1 MRNRTIFAAMEY
13 QRTAAMIDRNP
24 CLDCPDRRVGCHGGC
39 RAYTEAAAQRRAIRQ
54 AERQGKE
61 ADDYHYGI
69 SRKMVRAKHNR
80 RSKGT

>member
-1 MRNRTIFAAMEY
+1 
-13 QRTAAMIDRNP
+13 MIDRNP
-24 CLDCPDRRVGCHGGC
+24 CLDCTDRRIGCHSGC
-39 RAYTEAAAQRRAIRQ
+39 RAYAEAAAQRRAIRQ

-61 ADDYHYGI
+61 ADDYHYHI